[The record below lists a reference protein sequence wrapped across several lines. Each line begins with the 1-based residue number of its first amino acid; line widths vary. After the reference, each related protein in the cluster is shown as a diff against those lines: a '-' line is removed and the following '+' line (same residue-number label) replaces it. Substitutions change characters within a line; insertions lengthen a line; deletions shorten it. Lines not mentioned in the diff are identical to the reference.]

1 MIFSSRRRPRR
12 SGPLLLGVN
21 TLRRAVQ
28 VAWRRSLQLRVVV
41 LTLGLSAAVLL
52 ALGFVLTSQITDRVL
67 DVKVRAATE
76 QIERARVTAGGIVG
90 GEESRSLTSSLQ
102 LARNT
107 LMSKTDPALGSGTA
121 GAFDAVL
128 VVPGEGPR
136 AATTAGPVDQVPA
149 ALREFVKAG
158 QVSYQYAPV
167 HVEGF
172 AGPALVIG
180 TPTTSRIT
188 NLELYL
194 IYPLGT
200 ERNTISMVRGTIA
213 TGGLVL
219 LLLLAGIALLVSR
232 QVVLP
237 VRSASRIAERFAEGH
252 LSERMPVRGEDDMA
266 RLAVSFNDMAESL
279 SREIT
284 QLEEFGNLQRRF
296 TSDVSHELRTPLTTV
311 RMAADL
317 IHDHS
322 EDLEP
327 SLRRSTELLVSELDR
342 FESLL
347 NDLLEISRH
356 DAGVAELSVES
367 VDLRSTVNSAL
378 ENVGHLAADAGV
390 ALKVDMPSEGVIA
403 EVDPRRVERILRNLI
418 ANAIDHAEHKPVVI
432 RMGADEDTVAVTV
445 RDHGVGL
452 RPGEEK
458 LVFSRFWR
466 ADPSRVRR
474 SGGTGLGLAISVED
488 ARLHQGRLEAWGEPG
503 KGACFRLTLP
513 LVRGHK
519 VTTSPLP
526 MKPVSPAER
535 RERRLRAREHAERS
549 G

>member
-1 MIFSSRRRPRR
+1 
-12 SGPLLLGVN
+12 
-21 TLRRAVQ
+21 
-28 VAWRRSLQLRVVV
+28 LQLRVVA
-41 LTLGLSAAVLL
+41 LTLGLSLAVILG
-52 ALGFVLTSQITDRVL
+52 LGFILTNQITDRVL

-76 QIERARVTAGGIVG
+76 ETDRARSAVSDIVG
-90 GEESRSLTSSLQ
+90 GEETRSLDSSLQ

-107 LMSKTDPALGSGTA
+107 LVNRKADPSPRA
-121 GAFDAVL
+121 GLAGDFDAVL
-128 VVPGEGPR
+128 VVPGDGPR
-136 AATTAGPVDQVPA
+136 AATAAGPVQQIPNG
-149 ALREFVKAG
+149 LRDFVKAG
-158 QVSYQYAPV
+158 QVSYQYATV
-167 HVEGF
+167 HTEGF
-172 AGPALVIG
+172 SGPALIMG
-180 TPTTSRIT
+180 TPTSSPVT

-194 IYPLGT
+194 IFPLT
-200 ERNTISMVRGTIA
+200 SEESTISLVRGTLLTA
-213 TGGLVL
+213 GVVL
-219 LLLLAGIALLVSR
+219 LGLLAMIALLVAR
-232 QVVLP
+232 QIVMP
-237 VRSASRIAERFAEGH
+237 VRSASRTAERFAEGH
-252 LSERMPVRGEDDMA
+252 LTERMPVRGEDDMA

-279 SREIT
+279 SRQIT

-317 IHDHS
+317 IYDHS
-322 EDLEP
+322 EDLDP
-327 SLRRSTELLVSELDR
+327 ALRRSTELMVSELDR

-367 VDLRSTVNSAL
+367 VDLRSTVQSAL
-378 ENVGHLAADAGV
+378 TNVGHLADEAHIELA
-390 ALKVDMPSEGVIA
+390 VDLPPKEVIA

-418 ANAIDHAEHKPVVI
+418 ANAIDHAEHQPVQI
-432 RMGADEDTVAVTV
+432 RMAADEDTVAVTV
-445 RDHGVGL
+445 RDFGVGL

-466 ADPSRVRR
+466 SDPSRVRR
-474 SGGTGLGLAISVED
+474 SGGTGLGLAISIED

-526 MKPVSPAER
+526 MKPVT
-535 RERRLRAREHAERS
+535 AERS
-549 G
+549 RRHVTREREPAGESV

>member
-1 MIFSSRRRPRR
+1 
-12 SGPLLLGVN
+12 
-21 TLRRAVQ
+21 

-41 LTLGLSAAVLL
+41 LTLGMSLGVLL
-52 ALGFVLTSQITDRVL
+52 VLGFVLTSQITDRVL
-67 DVKVRAATE
+67 EVKVRAATE
-76 QIERARVTAGGIVG
+76 EIERARATVGGIVG
-90 GEESRSLTSSLQ
+90 GEETRSLDSSLQ

-107 LMSKTDPALGSGTA
+107 LTSKTGPTSGAELA
-121 GAFDAVL
+121 GTFDAVL
-128 VVPGEGPR
+128 LVPGDGPR
-136 AATTAGPVDQVPA
+136 AATAAGPVDQIPG

-158 QVSYQYAPV
+158 QVSYQYAV
-167 HVEGF
+167 VRTEGF
-172 AGPALVIG
+172 SGRALIIGSPA
-180 TPTTSRIT
+180 SSQAT
-188 NLELYL
+188 NMELYL
-194 IYPLGT
+194 IFPLT
-200 ERNTISMVRGTIA
+200 NEESTISLVRGTMA

-219 LLLLAGIALLVSR
+219 LVLLAGIAWLVSR

-252 LSERMPVRGEDDMA
+252 LTERMPVRGEDDMA

-279 SREIT
+279 SRQIT

-317 IHDHS
+317 IYDHS
-322 EDLEP
+322 EDLDP
-327 SLRRSTELLVSELDR
+327 ALRRSTELMVNELDR

-356 DAGVAELSVES
+356 DAGVAELSVEA

-378 ENVGHLAADAGV
+378 GNVGHLADDAGV
-390 ALKVDMPSEGVIA
+390 ELLVDMPAEDVIA

-418 ANAIDHAEHKPVVI
+418 ANAIDHAERKPVRI
-432 RMGADEDTVAVTV
+432 RMAVDDDTVAVTV
-445 RDHGVGL
+445 RDYGVGL

-466 ADPSRVRR
+466 SDPSRVRR
-474 SGGTGLGLAISVED
+474 SGGTGLGLAISIED

-526 MKPVSPAER
+526 LKPIAPERKDPRVSRPREPAGEIV
-535 RERRLRAREHAERS
+535 
-549 G
+549 